1 MYVHADVHGLRPEL
15 ATCMFMLTC
24 MDLDPFCFSSC
35 YYVNGLATYIGE
47 PYDNSSDCLLT

>member
-24 MDLDPFCFSSC
+24 MDLDLS
-35 YYVNGLATYIGE
+35 
-47 PYDNSSDCLLT
+47 

>member
-1 MYVHADVHGLRPEL
+1 MYVHADMHGLRPEL